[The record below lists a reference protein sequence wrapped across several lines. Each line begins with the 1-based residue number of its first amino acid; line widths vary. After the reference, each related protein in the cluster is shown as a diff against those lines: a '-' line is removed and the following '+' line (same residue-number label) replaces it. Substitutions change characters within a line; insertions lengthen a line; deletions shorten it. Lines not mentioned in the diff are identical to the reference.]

1 MATATRYLLAAAL
14 LVVAFTAPLNATA
27 GDFPDKGSRSQWSAA
42 LPYYNRGN
50 RYLTEGRFDDAAAD
64 FQQAIS
70 LYEFDPDFYT
80 NLGLAYRK
88 LDNYAEAEQAF
99 KKATELSPD
108 DWVPWMD
115 LANAYLKQNKLNET
129 IDAFNRTLKCNPPQ
143 ADKEAILGDI
153 ADIKKILRMQGGDA
167 AEEQPNA
174 EQAPAQKSGSA
185 GKALPKRAASHHA
198 SPLHPPAATVQTS
211 AATSVHAPA
220 SANPHPQTAADRH
233 AQIQQKPAAAGD
245 SKTLKQSGWDYIYK

>member
-1 MATATRYLLAAAL
+1 VALAI
-14 LVVAFTAPLNATA
+14 PLSATA
-27 GDFPDKGSRSQWSAA
+27 GDFPGKGSRSQWSAA

-50 RYLTEGRFDDAAAD
+50 RYLNEGRFDDAAVD
-64 FQQAIS
+64 FQQAVS

-88 LDNYAEAEQAF
+88 LDKYAEAEQAF

-129 IDAFNRTLKCNPPQ
+129 IDAFNRTLKCNPPA

-167 AEEQPNA
+167 PEEQPNA
-174 EQAPAQKSGSA
+174 AENPAVPKGAAPHHAASKGGHATTTAAGHALNPSSGRQPAASVHSTATASTAHDAAQVNQRPPAPA
-185 GKALPKRAASHHA
+185 GK
-198 SPLHPPAATVQTS
+198 
-211 AATSVHAPA
+211 
-220 SANPHPQTAADRH
+220 H
-233 AQIQQKPAAAGD
+233 AQVQRQQPATD
-245 SKTLKQSGWDYIYK
+245 ESKTMQKSGWDYIYK

>member
-14 LVVAFTAPLNATA
+14 FVVALVTPLNATA

-50 RYLTEGRFDDAAAD
+50 RYLNEGRFDDAAAD

-99 KKATELSPD
+99 KKATDLSPD

-167 AEEQPNA
+167 PQERPNA
-174 EQAPAQKSGSA
+174 AEDTRQNSA
-185 GKALPKRAASHHA
+185 ASVKAAPKRAAAHHA
-198 SPLHPPAATVQTS
+198 A
-211 AATSVHAPA
+211 
-220 SANPHPQTAADRH
+220 
-233 AQIQQKPAAAGD
+233 AAAGRAQD
-245 SKTLKQSGWDYIYK
+245 AKSAHTPARAAAAATPAPAQVNPHTPAPTGDKTLKQSGWDYIYK